1 MPIYTYECET
11 CGERFESRQS
21 FADEPLSICPTCT
34 GKIHR
39 VIQPAGIVFK
49 GSGFYVTDNRG
60 KQTLATPGTKKED
73 TKSTEGGANASSDG
87 GSSESKSLDGGENKS
102 KAAANTE
109 TSSKTSTT
117 SSSSESSKSTSGS
130 PSAS

>member
-11 CGERFESRQS
+11 CGERFDARQS
-21 FADEPLSICPTCT
+21 FADAPLTVCPTCT

-60 KQTLATPGTKKED
+60 KQSLATPGTKKD
-73 TKSTEGGANASSDG
+73 DAKSSEGGTESAGDKS
-87 GSSESKSLDGGENKS
+87 GSSSGESS
-102 KAAANTE
+102 
-109 TSSKTSTT
+109 T
-117 SSSSESSKSTSGS
+117 SSSTE
-130 PSAS
+130 SASKTPVAASSEGTKSA